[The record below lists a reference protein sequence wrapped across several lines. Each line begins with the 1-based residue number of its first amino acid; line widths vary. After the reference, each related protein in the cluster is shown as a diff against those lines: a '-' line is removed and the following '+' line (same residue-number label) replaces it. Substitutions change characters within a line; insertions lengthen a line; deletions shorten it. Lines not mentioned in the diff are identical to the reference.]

1 MPGPAL
7 VQIHCHQHA
16 VLDPQSE
23 ENVLGAL
30 QLKHEILKS
39 GCCGMAGAF
48 GFEQNKFSVSMAA
61 AEWVLLPEI
70 RKASPSTLIVANRF
84 SWPVDEFAEE

>member
-48 GFEQNKFSVSMAA
+48 GFEAEQVFSVHGCGGAGPTAGNSQG
-61 AEWVLLPEI
+61 
-70 RKASPSTLIVANRF
+70 VAFNANCRQ
-84 SWPVDEFAEE
+84 PLQLAG